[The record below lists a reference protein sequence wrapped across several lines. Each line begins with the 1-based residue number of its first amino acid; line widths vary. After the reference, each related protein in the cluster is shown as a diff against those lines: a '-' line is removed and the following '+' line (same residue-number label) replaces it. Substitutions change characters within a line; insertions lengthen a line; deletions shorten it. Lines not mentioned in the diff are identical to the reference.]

1 MRSYA
6 GAFKRRAFTRAALSE
21 EEAMRKLVL
30 AAVVAAL
37 AAPLA
42 QAQQTTLR
50 IVSAFPENSFYVT
63 RLQTWIDG
71 VNADGKGVLQ
81 LNFIGGPKAVPTFEV
96 GNAVRTGV
104 VDMAMNTG
112 AFYTNVFPESD
123 ALKLTQMPVAD
134 QRRNGAFDYIQKVW
148 AEKGNMVYL
157 ARILEH
163 QPFHVYLTKPIDKP
177 SLAGLKIR
185 ITPVYRDFFT
195 ALGATVMQTA
205 PGEVYT
211 ALERGVVDGYGWPI
225 GGIFDNNWQTHTR
238 YRVDPGFYDAE
249 VSLIVNQDAWK
260 KLTAAQREYLTR
272 QALSLES
279 RNDYWKIYAQ
289 QETERQAKAGI
300 KPIQFTGN
308 QAKEFIG
315 TAYETGW
322 AGIIKNSPAHGPKM
336 RELFT
341 RK

>member
-1 MRSYA
+1 MRR
-6 GAFKRRAFTRAALSE
+6 F
-21 EEAMRKLVL
+21 VL

-42 QAQQTTLR
+42 HAQQATLR
-50 IVSAFPENSFYVT
+50 LVSAFPENSFYVT
-63 RLQTWIDG
+63 RLQDWINR

-104 VDMAMNTG
+104 VDMAMTTG
-112 AFYTNVFPESD
+112 AYYTNVFPESD
-123 ALKLTQMPVAD
+123 ALKLTQMPVAE

-157 ARILEH
+157 ARIVEH

-177 SLAGLKIR
+177 NFAGLKLR

-195 ALGATVMQTA
+195 ALGATAMQTA

-225 GGIFDNNWQTHTR
+225 GGIFDLNWQNLTK

-260 KLTAAQREYLTR
+260 KLSAAQREYLTR

-279 RNDYWKIYAQ
+279 RNDYWKVYAQ
-289 QETERQAKAGI
+289 EETKRQAQVGI
-300 KPIQFTGN
+300 KPIQFPAA
-308 QAKEFIG
+308 QAKEYID
-315 TAYETGW
+315 TAYEAGW
-322 AGIIKNSPAHGPKM
+322 AGIIKNSPVHGPKM
-336 RELFT
+336 RQLFSK
-341 RK
+341 R